1 MKNFEKKNYSILMVS
16 LGIGLISL
24 FLIGKPGFM
33 GVAGIC
39 MFLTVLVLTVINY
52 LDISG
57 KK

>member
-1 MKNFEKKNYSILMVS
+1 MINFEKKNYAILMVS
-16 LGIGLISL
+16 LGVGIISL

-39 MFLTVLVLTVINY
+39 MFLTALVLTCINY